1 MIVFAAFGQRFRS
14 TGRAANRGL
23 WQNPG
28 LLAAFRPP
36 RPAPFAAAQNASDMP
51 TQSSVPTPERR
62 HG

>member
-1 MIVFAAFGQRFRS
+1 MIVFAAFGRRFRCA
-14 TGRAANRGL
+14 GRAANGAL

-36 RPAPFAAAQNASDMP
+36 RPAPFAADQNASDMP
-51 TQSSVPTPERR
+51 AQSSVPAPERR